1 MNRSYRR
8 AAAAV
13 PFAALLCAASPASA
27 QIAPS
32 LGAAQ
37 SFAVLAATT
46 VTNTGPSGM
55 TGDVGV
61 SPGSAVTGFPPGT
74 FVSGSIHS
82 ADAAAAAAQT
92 SALNAYNNLAGQACT
107 TDLTGQDLGGKTLTA
122 GVYCFSSSAGLTGI
136 LTLNAQNNPNAVF
149 IFKMGTTITTA
160 SASSVVMINGGSLC
174 NVFWQV
180 GSSATLG
187 TTTSFAGN
195 ILALTSITMTT
206 GVSLAGRA
214 IALNAAV
221 TMDTNAVTATCLA
234 GPPPP
239 VCPAIALAPATL
251 PDGTVGA
258 AYSQTIVGSGG
269 TAPYTFAVTVGAIP
283 VGLSLTPAG
292 VLAGTPTAAGSPSF
306 TIRGTDANGC
316 FASVAYT
323 IIVAAAP
330 PPPPVCPAIGV
341 APATLPDGTVGIA
354 YSQTIVGSAGTAPYT
369 FGVTA
374 GALPTNLTLT
384 AAGVLAGTPNAAGTS
399 PFTIRGTDANGCF
412 ASVAYTII
420 IAAAPPPPP
429 VCPVIVVAPATL
441 PGGTVGIAYSQTI
454 LGSGGAPP
462 YSFGAIAGALPAGV
476 TLTAAGLLAGTPT
489 TAGQSTVTIRG
500 TDANAC
506 FASLAY
512 TIAIAAA
519 PLPPPACPTISLAPA
534 TLPNSTVGVAYSQTI
549 VGSGGTAPYSFG
561 VTAGALP
568 ANVTL
573 TAAGVLAGTPTTPGQ
588 SIVTIRGTSANGCF
602 AQLSFTMFAL
612 AAVPTLPQAVV
623 ILLGLGLAASGYLRL
638 RQRGRMAPRR

>member
-1 MNRSYRR
+1 MNRSCRH
-8 AAAAV
+8 AAAV
-13 PFAALLCAASPASA
+13 IPFAALLGEASPASA
-27 QIAPS
+27 QVAPP

-46 VTNTGPSGM
+46 VTSTGPSSM

-61 SPGSAVTGFPPGT
+61 SPGSAVTGFPPAT

-92 SALNAYNNLAGQACT
+92 SALNAYNNLTGQACT

-122 GVYCFSSSAGLTGI
+122 GVYCFASSAGLTGI
-136 LTLNAQNNPNAVF
+136 LTLDAQNNANAVF
-149 IFKMGTTITTA
+149 IFKMGSTITTA

-214 IALNAAV
+214 IALNGAV

-251 PDGTVGA
+251 PGGTVGA

-269 TAPYTFAVTVGAIP
+269 TAPYTFAVTAGAIP
-283 VGLSLTPAG
+283 AGLSLTAAG
-292 VLAGTPTAAGSPSF
+292 VLAGTPTAAGAPSF

-341 APATLPDGTVGIA
+341 APATLPNGTVGIA
-354 YSQTIVGSAGTAPYT
+354 YSQTIVGSAGAAPYT

-429 VCPVIVVAPATL
+429 VCPLIVVAPATL

-454 LGSGGAPP
+454 LGSGGALP
-462 YSFGAIAGALPAGV
+462 YSFGAIAGALPGGV

-500 TDANAC
+500 TDVNAC

-512 TIAIAAA
+512 TIVIAAA
-519 PLPPPACPTISLAPA
+519 PSPPPVCPVISLAPA
-534 TLPNSTVGVAYSQTI
+534 TLPNSTVGVEYSQTI

-588 SIVTIRGTSANGCF
+588 SIATIRGTSANGCF

-623 ILLGLGLAASGYLRL
+623 MMLGLGLAASGYLRL
-638 RQRGRMAPRR
+638 RQRGRVTRPR